1 MKRIMQLLMVSGL
14 LVLAG
19 CGKDDLDDG
28 SRGGVG
34 GGDITFEIGFAP
46 TKETT
51 PESRAV
57 TDSDFRSEW
66 ENGDAIGL
74 YAVESGNALKKSDNY
89 IHNVKLIYN
98 DGQWNLP
105 AGTALYWRGRT
116 LDFYAYYPYDD
127 NNGHPGEL
135 DPTTIAFNVS
145 ADQSGK
151 TDVKTNYTLSDLMT
165 AKAAKATKGSPVA
178 LSFRHA
184 LAMVQVSIPVQGKGF
199 GPKEDLVVS
208 LRGVKTKAVLD
219 LTGISDEA
227 NGLTLASGDNT
238 PVNVK
243 MYRLEQPGDA
253 NYETNY
259 TYRALLPAQ
268 IITKGKGLFQF
279 NHEQR
284 QLFYDAIQLENN
296 LELKSQTA
304 ETFER
309 TLPMALHTVSI
320 QAGQFRMGYPL
331 GNDWYMDKQGGPRY
345 LEDEADH
352 QVKLTKD
359 FYMCKYEVT
368 NAQFAIFLNA
378 IGATVEVV
386 SDTEHK
392 AKCPGVEVYPGARH
406 TGKYLVDNCYSGI
419 ATYRIGVQWN
429 AGSSKWE
436 PVPGY
441 ENYPAIYVTWYGAD
455 EYAHWVGGCLPTE
468 AQWEYACRAGTETD
482 YFFQTSGT
490 SANEDEVKAGLK
502 EYAWYGWVKTI
513 STDDFPAGPNG
524 KTRTQEVGTKK
535 PNPWGLYDMYGN
547 VWEWCLDN
555 IKPQYGLN
563 DKTIQEGKVLVDP
576 AVPMASDDSRA
587 VIRGGAWSGWR
598 GNETNYLSQYRSG
611 KRGQADATS
620 FNFIGIRVIF
630 VP

>member
-28 SRGGVG
+28 SRGGAG

-46 TKETT
+46 AKETT

-57 TDSDFRSEW
+57 TGSDFRSEW

-74 YAVESGNALKKSDNY
+74 YAVESGNALQKSDNY
-89 IHNVKLIYN
+89 IHNVKLTYN
-98 DGQWNLP
+98 NDQWSLP
-105 AGTALYWRGRT
+105 VGTALYWRGRT

-127 NNGHPGEL
+127 NNGHPGNL

-151 TDVKTNYTLSDLMT
+151 TDAKTNYTLSDLMT
-165 AKAAKATKGSPVA
+165 AKAAGATKGSPVA

-184 LAMVQVSIPVQGKGF
+184 LAMIQVNIPVQGKGF
-199 GPKEDLVVS
+199 GPKADLVVS

-219 LTGISDEA
+219 LSGISGEA
-227 NGLTLASGDNT
+227 SGLSLATGDNT

-243 MYRLEQPGDA
+243 MYRLEQLDDA
-253 NYETNY
+253 NYETSY

-268 IITKGKGLFQF
+268 VITKGKGLFQF

-284 QLFYDAIQLENN
+284 QLFYDVIQLESD
-296 LELKSQTA
+296 LELKPRTA

-320 QAGQFRMGYPL
+320 EAGQFRMGYPVRT
-331 GNDWYMDKQGGPRY
+331 DWYMKKDGNPRQ

-352 QVKLTKD
+352 KVKLTKK

-378 IGATVEVV
+378 IGAIVDRVN
-386 SDTEHK
+386 DTEHK
-392 AKCPGVEVYPGARH
+392 AKCPSVEVYPGARH
-406 TGKYLVDNCYSGI
+406 TGKYLVDNCYLGS

-482 YFFQTSGT
+482 YSFGDVSNLG
-490 SANEDEVKAGLK
+490 D
-502 EYAWYGWVKTI
+502 YAWYGGNRSNPDGTKQK
-513 STDDFPAGPNG
+513 S
-524 KTRTQEVGTKK
+524 REVGTKK
-535 PNPWGLYDMYGN
+535 SNPWGLYDMYGN

-563 DKTIQEGKVLVDP
+563 DKMIQDGEVLVDP

-587 VIRGGAWSGWR
+587 VIRGGAWCYH
-598 GNETNYLSQYRSG
+598 NNQANLSQYRSG
-611 KRGQADATS
+611 KRGQADAGD
-620 FNFIGIRVIF
+620 FGFIGIRVIF

>member
-28 SRGGVG
+28 SCGGAG

-57 TDSDFRSEW
+57 TGSDFRSEW
-66 ENGDAIGL
+66 ENGDVIGL
-74 YAVESGNALKKSDNY
+74 YAVESGNDLKKSDNY
-89 IHNVKLIYN
+89 IHNVKLTYN
-98 DGQWNLP
+98 NGEWSLP
-105 AGTALYWRGRT
+105 VETALYWRGRT

-127 NNGHPGEL
+127 NNGHPGDL

-151 TDVKTNYTLSDLMT
+151 TDAKTNYTLSDLMT
-165 AKAAKATKGSPVA
+165 AKAAGATKGSPVA
-178 LSFRHA
+178 LSFSHA
-184 LAMVQVSIPVQGKGF
+184 LAMIQVNIPVQGKGF
-199 GPKEDLVVS
+199 GPKADLVVS
-208 LRGVKTKAVLD
+208 LRGVKTKGVLD
-219 LTGISDEA
+219 LSGISGE
-227 NGLTLASGDNT
+227 ASGLSLAAEDNT

-243 MYRLEQPGDA
+243 MYRLEQLDDA
-253 NYETNY
+253 NYETSY

-268 IITKGKGLFQF
+268 VITKGKGLFQF

-284 QLFYDAIQLENN
+284 QLFYDVIQLESD
-296 LELKSQTA
+296 LELKPRTA
-304 ETFER
+304 ETFKR

-320 QAGQFRMGYPL
+320 EAGQFRMGYPVQT
-331 GNDWYMDKQGGPRY
+331 DWHMSTDQQQGRY
-345 LEDEADH
+345 LTDEADH
-352 QVKLTKD
+352 LVKLTKN

-378 IGATVEVV
+378 IGATVDRVN
-386 SDTEHK
+386 DTEHK

-406 TGKYLVDNCYSGI
+406 SGKYLVDNCYGGTASY
-419 ATYRIGVQWN
+419 AVGVRWN
-429 AGSSKWE
+429 TESSKWE

-441 ENYPAIYVTWYGAD
+441 ENYPAVYVTWYGAD
-455 EYAHWVGGCLPTE
+455 EYAHWVGGSLPTE
-468 AQWEYACRAGTETD
+468 AQWEYACRAGSETD
-482 YFFQTSGT
+482 YFFEGESG
-490 SANEDEVKAGLK
+490 AKLGD
-502 EYAWYGWVKTI
+502 YAWYGSSGGVTLP
-513 STDDFPAGPNG
+513 SGPNG
-524 KTRTQEVGTKK
+524 KSRTQEVGTKK
-535 PNPWGLYDMYGN
+535 SNPWGLYDMYGN

-563 DKTIQEGKVLVDP
+563 DELIRQGGVFADP
-576 AVPMASDDSRA
+576 AVPMESNDSRA
-587 VIRGGAWSGWR
+587 VIRGGAWCCWGFNR
-598 GNETNYLSQYRSG
+598 PADNNMRQYRSG
-611 KRGQADATS
+611 CRGYAKATDFS
-620 FNFIGIRVIF
+620 FIGIRVIF